1 VESLQ
6 STYCDPEII
15 VASFRERGCFTN
27 SPRRVEGN
35 DLMADA
41 TCWNI
46 EIRNSRVDDTPWR
59 IKVHEIRGD
68 APGPATAIIA
78 CIVGDKPLGAL
89 TLHALRA
96 RLAKRPDLRGTVLLV
111 PGANPVGL
119 QIGARPNPDGL
130 ELNRR
135 FPGKPHGFL
144 TDQLCYHLLREL
156 LARVDC
162 IVDLHSGTA
171 VRATHFAYD
180 YGNLELTASFG
191 YVPVMVNRHIPGQIG
206 PAAVAA
212 GAQACLIEYGGGEID
227 GMDLAIEGCLNLL
240 RYRGHLDDAPTGP
253 TEVAVLD
260 QVKNFN
266 ASTDGAFCSPYR
278 PGDIGKPVTPGV
290 IGWVTNVI
298 TGDRV
303 EEFVVEEVGETA
315 GLAVGFDAFG
325 PEPMREFVVQGPPL
339 LMLAQYTPFMVR
351 PGALTLMVGWP
362 GRTIATPRRR

>member
-1 VESLQ
+1 MPGS
-6 STYCDPEII
+6 S
-15 VASFRERGCFTN
+15 S
-27 SPRRVEGN
+27 
-35 DLMADA
+35 
-41 TCWNI
+41 WNI
-46 EIRNSRVDDTPWR
+46 EIRNSRVDDTPGR
-59 IKVHEIRGD
+59 IRVHELKGR
-68 APGPATAIIA
+68 APGPATSIIA

-96 RLAKRPDLRGTVLLV
+96 RLEQRGDLRGTVLLV

-144 TDQLCYHLLREL
+144 TDQLCWHLLREL
-156 LARVDC
+156 LARSDC

-171 VRATHFAYD
+171 WRGTHFAYD

-191 YVPVMVNRHIPGQIG
+191 YVPVMVNRHSPGQIG

-212 GAQACLIEYGGGEID
+212 GAQACLIEYGGGEVD

-253 TEVAVLD
+253 DKVAVLD

-266 ASTDGAFCSPYR
+266 ASTEGVFCSPYSPR
-278 PGDIGKPVTPGV
+278 DIGKRVTPGV

-298 TGDRV
+298 TNERI
-303 EEFVVEEVGETA
+303 EEFVVEGPGETA
-315 GLAVGFDAFG
+315 GLATGFDAFG
-325 PEPMREFVVQGPPL
+325 PEPVKPFVVEGPPL

-351 PGALTLMVGWP
+351 PGALLLMV
-362 GRTIATPRRR
+362 